1 MSGRGDLQA
10 RERAAVADVVASTLR
25 HDLRNKLASIRNA
38 SFYLMRQMKKT
49 EVWSTDPRVET
60 FFQLIEKEL
69 ASAEELLS
77 MRSPP
82 TASGP
87 KPHCHARE
95 AVERALSEA
104 YLPGSVRVERALTEK
119 AEVGLDREELAV
131 LVGCLVDN
139 AVEAMPRGGTLT
151 VRTQDLEDDGVSLRV
166 EDTGEG
172 LAPEAYSRAFEP
184 FYTTKSGHAGLGL
197 SIVHRVALRHGWQV
211 DLGTGPAGGTFV
223 EIIFTGP
230 DRGPGSR
237 PVGRDENQGSK

>member
-10 RERAAVADVVASTLR
+10 RERSAVADVVASTLR

-49 EVWSTDPRVET
+49 EVWSADPRVET

-77 MRSPP
+77 KRSPP
-82 TASGP
+82 AATGP
-87 KPHCHARE
+87 KPRCRPSD

-104 YLPGSVRVERALTEK
+104 DLPEGVQVQRELSAKGEVE
-119 AEVGLDREELAV
+119 LDREDLAV

-151 VRTQDLEDDGVSLRV
+151 VRTRDLEDDEVSLRV

-184 FYTTKSGHAGLGL
+184 FFTTKPGHAGLGL
-197 SIVHRVALRHGWQV
+197 SIIHRVVQRHGWKV
-211 DLGTGPAGGTFV
+211 DLGAGPTGGTFV
-223 EIIFTGP
+223 EVVFTGP
-230 DRGPGSR
+230 DVGPGSR
-237 PVGRDENQGSK
+237 PVGREVSQGSK

>member
-1 MSGRGDLQA
+1 MGRGDLQA

-49 EVWSTDPRVET
+49 EAWTADPRVET

-77 MRSPP
+77 KRGPP
-82 TASGP
+82 APGGP
-87 KPHCHARE
+87 RPRCHPGDG
-95 AVERALSEA
+95 VERALAQAE
-104 YLPGSVRVERALTEK
+104 LPEGVRVARELEAKGAVALDVE
-119 AEVGLDREELAV
+119 DLAV
-131 LVGCLVDN
+131 LVTCLVDN

-151 VRTQDLEDDGVSLRV
+151 VRTRDLEDDGVSLRV

-184 FYTTKSGHAGLGL
+184 FFTTRPGHAGLGL
-197 SIVHRVALRHGWQV
+197 SIVHRTAQRHGWRV
-211 DLGTGPAGGTFV
+211 ELGAGPSGGTFV
-223 EIIFTGP
+223 EILFTGW
-230 DRGPGSR
+230 DAGADSR

>member
-1 MSGRGDLQA
+1 MGRGELQA

-38 SFYLMRQMKKT
+38 TFYLMRQMKKT
-49 EVWSTDPRVET
+49 EAWTADPRVET

-77 MRSPP
+77 KRGPQAG
-82 TASGP
+82 TGP
-87 KPHCHARE
+87 KPRCHPRDG
-95 AVERALSEA
+95 VERALAEA
-104 YLPGSVRVERALTEK
+104 DLPEGVRVERELKDRT
-119 AEVGLDREELAV
+119 EVGLDVEDLAV
-131 LVGCLVDN
+131 LVTCLVDN

-151 VRTQDLEDDGVSLRV
+151 VRTSDLEDEGVCLRV

-184 FYTTKSGHAGLGL
+184 FFTTRPGHAGLGL
-197 SIVHRVALRHGWQV
+197 SIVHRMALRHGWKL
-211 DLGTGPAGGTFV
+211 DLGAGPSGGTFV
-223 EIIFTGP
+223 EILFTAVETG
-230 DRGPGSR
+230 RSSR

>member
-49 EVWSTDPRVET
+49 EVWNTDPRVEI

-69 ASAEELLS
+69 TSAEELLS
-77 MRSPP
+77 KRSPP
-82 TASGP
+82 AVGGP
-87 KPHCHARE
+87 KPHCRPSE
-95 AVERALSEA
+95 AVERALSQA
-104 YLPGSVRVERALTEK
+104 NVPGGVRVQRELTEK
-119 AEVGLDREELAV
+119 AEVALDREDLAV

-151 VRTQDLEDDGVSLRV
+151 VRTKDLEDDGVSLRV

-184 FYTTKSGHAGLGL
+184 FFTTKPGHAGLGL

-211 DLGTGPAGGTFV
+211 DVGAGANGGTFV
-223 EIIFTGP
+223 EVVFTGP
-230 DRGPGSR
+230 DVGPGSR
-237 PVGRDENQGSK
+237 LVGRDENQGSK

>member
-10 RERAAVADVVASTLR
+10 RERSAVADVVASTLR

-49 EVWSTDPRVET
+49 EVWTTDPRVET
-60 FFQLIEKEL
+60 FFGLIEKEL

-77 MRSPP
+77 KRSPP
-82 TASGP
+82 TVTGP
-87 KPHCHARE
+87 KPHCHPRE
-95 AVERALSEA
+95 AVEYALAEA
-104 YLPGSVRVERALTEK
+104 RLPEGVRVERDLTEK
-119 AEVGLDREELAV
+119 CKVALDREEFAV

-151 VRTQDLEDDGVSLRV
+151 VRTRDLEDDGVSLRV

-172 LAPEAYSRAFEP
+172 LVPEAYSRAFEP
-184 FYTTKSGHAGLGL
+184 FYTTKPGHAGLGL

-211 DLGTGPAGGTFV
+211 DLGAGPSGGTFV
-223 EIIFTGP
+223 EVVFKGP
-230 DRGPGSR
+230 DVGPGSR
-237 PVGRDENQGSK
+237 PVGREVIQESK